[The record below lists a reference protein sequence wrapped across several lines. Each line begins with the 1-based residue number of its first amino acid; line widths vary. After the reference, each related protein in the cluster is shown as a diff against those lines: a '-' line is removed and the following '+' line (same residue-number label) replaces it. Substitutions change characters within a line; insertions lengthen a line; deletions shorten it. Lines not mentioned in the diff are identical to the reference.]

1 MEKLNINPREC
12 ESSYEAYKRV
22 RKDKQ
27 STGVSLNDA
36 VAGPIDH
43 SRLTIPYVICQNGN
57 IYGLIKC
64 LGAGQFGQV
73 FEAYQIMSQHHIR
86 SEGDLVVKFV
96 DGISLFKFEQ
106 ELKILEAVS
115 HLDGFC
121 KLVDRGLSDSVYTGN
136 LKINDMTRFIIMEKL
151 GTSLIDVYDK
161 MGNTMRKNDV
171 LKIGI

>member
-1 MEKLNINPREC
+1 
-12 ESSYEAYKRV
+12 
-22 RKDKQ
+22 
-27 STGVSLNDA
+27 

-43 SRLTIPYVICQNGN
+43 SLLTIPYVICQNGN

-96 DGISLFKFEQ
+96 DGTSLYKFEQ

-115 HLDGFC
+115 NLVGFC
-121 KLVDRGLSDSVYTGN
+121 KLIDRG
-136 LKINDMTRFIIMEKL
+136 
-151 GTSLIDVYDK
+151 
-161 MGNTMRKNDV
+161 
-171 LKIGI
+171 